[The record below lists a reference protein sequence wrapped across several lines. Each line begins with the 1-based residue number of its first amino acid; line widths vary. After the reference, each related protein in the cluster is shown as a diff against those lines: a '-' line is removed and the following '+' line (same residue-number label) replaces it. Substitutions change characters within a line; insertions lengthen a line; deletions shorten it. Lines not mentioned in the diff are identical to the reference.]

1 MPGLVPGSSVRTL
14 RSQRSEPAGTKQG
27 TKQGNAQQGKAS
39 WPPARDVIASATPR
53 RKAKAGRTEDANA
66 KQQAKPAVPTA
77 AARPAI
83 AKQPAAAKTPGKQPA
98 PIAPIKA
105 TVPGAPGGASRQ
117 QVHAA
122 GRGPGGA
129 PGQSPPL
136 PLPPGVKHGVLPALS
151 RPPRPPRAQDAA
163 SPGAS
168 TSSSN
173 RLASGDPRAPC
184 APADIVEAR
193 KKPNG
198 TTFGGRGRQR
208 SAESPA
214 AGADGDAVSQA
225 RTAPPEGKA
234 AWQERERERDRER
247 GERRQSACEAGINHR
262 VKSTEARR
270 RWMRRNRIHDTAFG
284 GSSSDEDDIP
294 FPFGHESAAANAL
307 LYVGLG
313 TVAVGMVIA
322 FVGTGEKGF
331 KTLELRL
338 IGPTLIA
345 GGVLCCLLRVM
356 LCVCPSKCLLKR
368 FRQRSRHKKQVM
380 ALEAA
385 GRIAMGPM
393 GRNLPPRH
401 GHHGMRGPGLSRSGS
416 RAGSRSGSRHGSR
429 PPSRVS
435 RAPSELIRSPSD
447 PNDPTVS
454 GLRGKKRVSIASAS
468 GGPSGSGVGAGVHRP
483 GSSGLP
489 SSQSSQV
496 LAATSLFLQNEQ
508 QASQACRSGG
518 RLGLGFT
525 VPSINLPSLVRGRTS
540 SEDLGDGYVASSVRR
555 LSQSS
560 KRLGSTGD
568 LPLLA
573 AVDVDADADGFDIGD
588 VASCSFNSAFSP
600 DDSRPGPSSAP
611 STSHVHAPHA
621 IIVTSP
627 TPSSS
632 PRPATRGSSAG
643 SSSGSGSGSAA
654 PSRGSSAGGDRDRP
668 TREIILSPGGL
679 GLQ

>member
-14 RSQRSEPAGTKQG
+14 RTQRSDPGSSKKGPAKGKAKG
-27 TKQGNAQQGKAS
+27 GKAS
-39 WPPARDVIASATPR
+39 WPPARDVIASAKPKGKT
-53 RKAKAGRTEDANA
+53 KGKTEDKSKARPSPA
-66 KQQAKPAVPTA
+66 AAKPVV
-77 AARPAI
+77 
-83 AKQPAAAKTPGKQPA
+83 AKQPASSKPPGKPPSKPLPSIGQAKSPA
-98 PIAPIKA
+98 QVTAAASKA
-105 TVPGAPGGASRQ
+105 TSKVLGPAQPPGA
-117 QVHAA
+117 
-122 GRGPGGA
+122 
-129 PGQSPPL
+129 
-136 PLPPGVKHGVLPALS
+136 KHGVLPALS
-151 RPPRPPRAQDAA
+151 RPPRPPRVDDG
-163 SPGAS
+163 PS
-168 TSSSN
+168 TSSKAGGVAEPS
-173 RLASGDPRAPC
+173 RASRAPV
-184 APADIVEAR
+184 DHVEAVR

-198 TTFGGRGRQR
+198 TAGGAGLVGRQGSLEQTPPGAAR
-208 SAESPA
+208 GVTASAP
-214 AGADGDAVSQA
+214 
-225 RTAPPEGKA
+225 APPE
-234 AWQERERERDRER
+234 
-247 GERRQSACEAGINHR
+247 
-262 VKSTEARR
+262 
-270 RWMRRNRIHDTAFG
+270 IHDTAFG

-368 FRQRSRHKKQVM
+368 FRQRSRHKKQIM

-393 GRNLPPRH
+393 GRNIPPRH
-401 GHHGMRGPGLSRSGS
+401 GHHGMRGTGLSRSGS
-416 RAGSRSGSRHGSR
+416 RAGSKSGSRPGSR

-447 PNDPTVS
+447 PNDPTQVS

-468 GGPSGSGVGAGVHRP
+468 AGPSGSGVGAGVHRP

-508 QASQACRSGG
+508 QTSQAARSGGG

-525 VPSINLPSLVRGRTS
+525 VPSINLPTLVRGRTS
-540 SEDLGDGYVASSVRR
+540 SEDLGDGYKDSGVRR

-560 KRLGSTGD
+560 KHLGSTGD

-573 AVDVDADADGFDIGD
+573 AVDVDADGDGFELGD

-600 DDSRPGPSSAP
+600 DDSRPGPSSAQ
-611 STSHVHAPHA
+611 STSLVHAPHA

-632 PRPATRGSSAG
+632 PRPATRTGSAGSGAASGRGGSAG
-643 SSSGSGSGSAA
+643 SSA
-654 PSRGSSAGGDRDRP
+654 GDRDRP
-668 TREIILSPGGL
+668 AREIILSPGGL

>member
-14 RSQRSEPAGTKQG
+14 RTQRSDPGSSKKGPAKGKAKG
-27 TKQGNAQQGKAS
+27 GKAS
-39 WPPARDVIASATPR
+39 WPPARDVIASAKPKGKT
-53 RKAKAGRTEDANA
+53 KGKTEDKSKARPSPA
-66 KQQAKPAVPTA
+66 AAKPVV
-77 AARPAI
+77 
-83 AKQPAAAKTPGKQPA
+83 AKQPASSKPPGKPPSKPLPSIGQAKSPA
-98 PIAPIKA
+98 QVTAAASKA
-105 TVPGAPGGASRQ
+105 TSKVLGPAQPPGA
-117 QVHAA
+117 
-122 GRGPGGA
+122 
-129 PGQSPPL
+129 
-136 PLPPGVKHGVLPALS
+136 KHGVLPALS
-151 RPPRPPRAQDAA
+151 RPPRPPRVDDG
-163 SPGAS
+163 PS
-168 TSSSN
+168 TSSKAGGVAEPS
-173 RLASGDPRAPC
+173 RASRAPV
-184 APADIVEAR
+184 DHVEAVR

-198 TTFGGRGRQR
+198 TAGGAGLVGRQGSLEQTPPGAAR
-208 SAESPA
+208 GVTASAP
-214 AGADGDAVSQA
+214 
-225 RTAPPEGKA
+225 APPEGKA

-247 GERRQSACEAGINHR
+247 GERRPSACEAGINHR

-368 FRQRSRHKKQVM
+368 FRQRSRHKKQIM

-393 GRNLPPRH
+393 GRNIPPRH
-401 GHHGMRGPGLSRSGS
+401 GHHGMRGTGLSRSGS
-416 RAGSRSGSRHGSR
+416 RAGSKSGSRPGSR

-468 GGPSGSGVGAGVHRP
+468 AGPSGSGVGAGVHRP

-508 QASQACRSGG
+508 QTSQAARSGGG

-525 VPSINLPSLVRGRTS
+525 VPSINLPTLVRGRTS
-540 SEDLGDGYVASSVRR
+540 SEDLGDGYKDSGVRR

-560 KRLGSTGD
+560 KHLGSTGD

-573 AVDVDADADGFDIGD
+573 AVDVDADGDGFELGD

-600 DDSRPGPSSAP
+600 DDSRPGPSSAQ
-611 STSHVHAPHA
+611 STSLVHAPHA

-632 PRPATRGSSAG
+632 PRPATRTGSAGSGAASGRGGSAG
-643 SSSGSGSGSAA
+643 SSA
-654 PSRGSSAGGDRDRP
+654 GDRDRP
-668 TREIILSPGGL
+668 AREIILSPGGL